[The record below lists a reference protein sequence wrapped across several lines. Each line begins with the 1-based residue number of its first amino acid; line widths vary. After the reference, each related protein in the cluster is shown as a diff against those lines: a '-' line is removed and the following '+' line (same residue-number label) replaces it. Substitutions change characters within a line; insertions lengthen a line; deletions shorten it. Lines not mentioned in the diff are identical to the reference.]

1 MLPSHREQ
9 NLEINPLFE
18 WRIMSRRKSSHKASQ
33 SGGFGRLLQITIL
46 LSIVFSAGLITGQR
60 LLHKAAMPPLVSV
73 QPPALS
79 AAAERHLA
87 ASETENAENT
97 DTASDAPARPR
108 FSFYEK
114 LSKPA
119 SDEARAP
126 ARRFITQKT
135 EEPKAAPAPV
145 AAAPEVA
152 EKTEVTEITEKTEKP
167 LANALAQAPE
177 NSDKKSPP
185 ALSAHASTDANARP
199 AQLPARYTLQ
209 IGAYPSYERARQ
221 EMERLEK
228 IGLEPHVIA
237 AEIPGQGKFYRVRVG
252 KFHSMDE
259 ARTFQADARDKNN
272 LETFVTPL

>member
-1 MLPSHREQ
+1 MLLSHREQ

-60 LLHKAAMPPLVSV
+60 LLDKAAMPPLVSV
-73 QPPALS
+73 QTPALS

-87 ASETENAENT
+87 AAETETAENA
-97 DTASDAPARPR
+97 DKASDAPARPR

-114 LSKPA
+114 LSRPA
-119 SDEARAP
+119 SDEGKAP
-126 ARRFITQKT
+126 ARRFITQKS
-135 EEPKAAPAPV
+135 EEPRTAPAPV
-145 AAAPEVA
+145 AAAPADKPVVEEAAPAPTRAA
-152 EKTEVTEITEKTEKP
+152 EKQPAV
-167 LANALAQAPE
+167 LAQAAPE
-177 NSDKKSPP
+177 KKSPP
-185 ALSAHASTDANARP
+185 ALSAHAATDANARQ